1 MDMRAYYQKIRDA
14 AAGIEEPYPIVMSL
28 ATGDG
33 GKAGTP
39 IEVTRQLAAKMM
51 VEGSAQLANPEEARR
66 FREGQIEAKRLADQA
81 AAAAR
86 VQLTVLTTDDLNR
99 LKDSGKHSKD

>member
-1 MDMRAYYQKIRDA
+1 MDMRAFYQKIRDA
-14 AAGIEEPYPIVMSL
+14 AAEIEEPFPIVISL

-39 IEVTRQLAAKMM
+39 IEVMRQVAAKMM
-51 VEGSAQLANPEEARR
+51 VEGSARLANQAEAQQ
-66 FREGQIEAKRLADQA
+66 FREGQAEAKRLADQ

-86 VQLTVLTTDDLNR
+86 VQLTVLTTADLNL
-99 LKDSGKHSKD
+99 LKNHGKHAKD

>member
-1 MDMRAYYQKIRDA
+1 MDMRAFYQRIRDA
-14 AAGIEEPYPIVMSL
+14 AAVIEDPFPIVISL

-39 IEVTRQLAAKMM
+39 TEVMRQLAAKMM
-51 VEGSAQLANPEEARR
+51 VEGSARLANQAEAQQ
-66 FREGQIEAKRLADQA
+66 FREGQAEAKRLADQA

-86 VQLTVLTTDDLNR
+86 VQLTVLTTADLNL
-99 LKDSGKHSKD
+99 LKNPGKHAKD

>member
-1 MDMRAYYQKIRDA
+1 MDMRAYFQKIRDA
-14 AAGIEEPYPIVMSL
+14 VEEIEEPFPIVISL

-39 IEVTRQLAAKMM
+39 IEVTRPVAARMM
-51 VEGSAQLANPEEARR
+51 VEGSARPAKPEEAQQ
-66 FREGQIEAKRLADQA
+66 FRERQIEAKRLADQA

-99 LKDSGKHSKD
+99 LREPGKHGKD